1 MNELQIKVFENADFG
16 RVRTAEIDG
25 KPYFSGYDVATTLG
39 YFNPRDALRKHCPSV
54 AKRDVEV
61 QTGVRTNGEPIM
73 QFVEMSFISESDVYR
88 LIVRSK
94 LPTAQKFESWVFD
107 EVLPSIR
114 KTGLYA
120 TDQAIDQILNDPDFG
135 IRLLQE
141 LKQSRKEAMEAQK
154 QIAESEPKIEFYDKV
169 LQSENLMT
177 ATEIAKDFGWS
188 AHKLNKF
195 LEEKKVQYRQ
205 SGRYLLYAD
214 YSDRGLAQS
223 RTFVHTNREGEEVTD
238 IYLCWTQKGREI
250 IYNLLKSEGVYPEA
264 HKVANQ

>member
-1 MNELQIKVFENADFG
+1 MNELQVKVFENTDFG
-16 RVRTAEIDG
+16 QMRVIEKDEEPWFALVDACRELDIKDTNKASNRLEEDELTRIKIG
-25 KPYFSGYDVATTLG
+25 SGGQTRELLFVNEPGLYSLILGSRKPDAKKFKRWITHDV
-39 YFNPRDALRKHCPSV
+39 
-54 AKRDVEV
+54 
-61 QTGVRTNGEPIM
+61 I
-73 QFVEMSFISESDVYR
+73 
-88 LIVRSK
+88 
-94 LPTAQKFESWVFD
+94 
-107 EVLPSIR
+107 PSIR

-154 QIAESEPKIEFYDKV
+154 QIAESKPKIEFYDKV

-177 ATEIAKDFGWS
+177 TTEIAKDFGWS